1 MIFSLR
7 EWRSLPLKFLF
18 FPAAMCHMRFEQ
30 LLKYMHAGVALASG
44 FVSLFSLL
52 GDSPEWRSVR
62 LALYVLLIIM
72 TIVVIFMSVIL
83 HVF

>member
-1 MIFSLR
+1 MEIPPFKVFIFS
-7 EWRSLPLKFLF
+7 
-18 FPAAMCHMRFEQ
+18 AAMCHRRFEQ
-30 LLKYMHAGVALASG
+30 LLKYIHAGVALASG

-72 TIVVIFMSVIL
+72 TIVVVFMSVIL